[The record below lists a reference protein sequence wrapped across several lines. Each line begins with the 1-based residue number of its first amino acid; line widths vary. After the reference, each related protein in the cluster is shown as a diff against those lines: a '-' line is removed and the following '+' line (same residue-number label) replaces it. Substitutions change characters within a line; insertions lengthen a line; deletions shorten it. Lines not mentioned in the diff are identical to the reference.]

1 MASNSKLYEKIVIK
15 TAKSNNTIPTT
26 KTYKG
31 FSTISSDSESYSLYD
46 LSLIK
51 QDLINHFH
59 TRKGERLEQP
69 DFGTIIWDVLFEPL
83 TDEIKH
89 LVANDVEQ
97 VINYDPRISA
107 NEVVVTAYDSGLLVE
122 CSVTY
127 LPYFITEQLKF
138 RFDQSNNL
146 LAL

>member
-1 MASNSKLYEKIVIK
+1 MASNPNLYEKIVIK
-15 TAKSNNTIPTT
+15 TARSGNLTPTT

-31 FSTISSDSESYSLYD
+31 FSSVSDESQSYSLYD

-59 TRKGERLEQP
+59 IRKGERLENP
-69 DFGTIIWDVLFEPL
+69 EFGTIIWDVLFEPL
-83 TDEIKH
+83 TDEIKT

-107 NEVVVTAYDSGLLVE
+107 NEVVITAYDSGLLVE

-127 LPYFITEQLKF
+127 LPYFITEKLTF

-146 LAL
+146 LTL